1 MKNKFFSALG
11 LAAVILFCAAIYR
24 NNNGMNKSA
33 AQQAGEIY
41 LSEMHRLDS
50 MLAAYPNYF
59 MDSNHAARLRV
70 YTDLARQFKRVEL
83 FLLYFHPEKAYA
95 TIWQP
100 IQATKQL
107 VGPPIPDNFL
117 IAGPVGIDV
126 DSIVAKSSQANR
138 DFEKMFITR
147 AANNFRATLA
157 ETKYE
162 KDISQ
167 ITDAQVMEAMK
178 LQLFNISS
186 VGLGNGDFQL
196 NPVNLPCLQAEIEI
210 WSKVMRIYSAQL
222 PAPAKKLQTQVNE
235 LLERTEKYLLLNV
248 DFDTFDRM
256 ELLTNYLNPLSKD
269 LATVKEKLNIP
280 AENRFTA
287 LNPKATGLFEA
298 DIFNLS
304 FFMPD
309 SSINLFK
316 ERAEL
321 GKILFFDPILSDNNE
336 RSCASCHKP
345 EIAFTDGLG
354 KSMSFTLDQLPRN
367 APTIINSVFQ
377 PFQFWDSRVNSLE
390 DQADSVIMN
399 PNEMH
404 GKSFEVVAE
413 RIMASEE
420 YIELFNNAFPE
431 TIKHGIAKKHIKSA
445 IASYERTLVG
455 LNSRFDQ
462 YMRGE
467 KTALNAQEINGF
479 NIFMGKG
486 RCGSCHY
493 PPLFNGT
500 LPPHFSISDHRS
512 LGVPVKDTMSKYE
525 IDADIGLQHSR
536 RNPLFKFS
544 FKVPTVRN
552 AALTAPYM
560 HNGIYQTLD
569 QVVDFYNHGAGN
581 KFGFR
586 DLFLSILPDSL
597 NLSAAEKKDLISFVH
612 ALTDTSGTSARP
624 RRLPEIK
631 GRHATLND
639 RIIGGKF

>member
-1 MKNKFFSALG
+1 MKNKLFSALC
-11 LAAVILFCAAIYR
+11 LAVVILFCAAIFR
-24 NNNGMNKSA
+24 TNSPAKTDA
-33 AQQAGEIY
+33 ARQTGKIY
-41 LSEMHRLDS
+41 LNEMHRLDS
-50 MLAAYPNYF
+50 MLVAYPNYF
-59 MDSNHAARLRV
+59 MDSNNAARLRV

-83 FLLYFHPEKAYA
+83 FFLYFYPEKAYE

-100 IQATKQL
+100 IQATKQP
-107 VGPPIPDNFL
+107 VGPPLPDNFL
-117 IAGPVGIDV
+117 IAGPFGIDA
-126 DSIVAKSSQANR
+126 DSIVVKSSKANR

-147 AANNFRATLA
+147 AANNFRTTLA
-157 ETKYE
+157 ETQYE
-162 KDISQ
+162 KRISQ
-167 ITDAQVMEAMK
+167 ITDAQIMEAMR

-196 NPVNLPCLQAEIEI
+196 NPVNLPCVQAEVAV
-210 WSKVMRIYSAQL
+210 WSKIMRIYLAQL
-222 PAPAKKLQTQVNE
+222 PRSSKKLKTQVE
-235 LLERTEKYLLLNV
+235 DLLDETEKFFLANT
-248 DFDTFDRM
+248 DFDAFDRM
-256 ELLTNYLNPLSKD
+256 ELLTNYLNPLSKH
-269 LATVKEKLNIP
+269 LAIVRKTLNIP
-280 AENRFTA
+280 TENRFAA
-287 LNPKATGLFEA
+287 LNPEASGLFDA

-309 SSINLFK
+309 SSMTLFE

-345 EIAFTDGLG
+345 EMAFTDGLG

-377 PFQFWDSRVNSLE
+377 PFQFWDARVNSLE

-404 GKSFEVVAE
+404 GTSFEIVAE
-413 RIMASEE
+413 RITASED
-420 YIELFNNAFPE
+420 YIKLFNTAFPE
-431 TIKHGIAKKHIKSA
+431 TIKHGIARKHIKSA

-455 LNSRFDQ
+455 LNSRFDK

-467 KTALNAQEINGF
+467 KAAMSIQEINGF
-479 NIFMGKG
+479 NVFMGKG

-493 PPLFNGT
+493 APLFNGT

-525 IDADIGLQHSR
+525 IDADVGLQHSK
-536 RNPLFKFS
+536 RNPLFKSS

-552 AALTAPYM
+552 AAITAPYM

-569 QVVDFYNHGAGN
+569 QVVNFYNHGAGN

-586 DLFLSILPDSL
+586 GLFLSILPDSL
-597 NLSAAEKKDLISFVH
+597 NLSATEKKDLISFVH

-624 RRLPEIK
+624 RHLPEIK
-631 GRHATLND
+631 GKHAALND

>member
-1 MKNKFFSALG
+1 M
-11 LAAVILFCAAIYR
+11 
-24 NNNGMNKSA
+24 
-33 AQQAGEIY
+33 Q
-41 LSEMHRLDS
+41 RLDS
-50 MLAAYPNYF
+50 MLVAYPSYF
-59 MDSNHAARLRV
+59 MDSNYAARIRV

-83 FLLYFHPEKAYA
+83 FFLYFYPEKAYT

-100 IQATKQL
+100 IQAIKQP
-107 VGPPIPDNFL
+107 VGPSLPDNFL
-117 IAGPVGIDV
+117 IAGPFGINA
-126 DSIVAKSSQANR
+126 DSIVAKSSKGSR

-147 AANNFRATLA
+147 AANKFQATLA
-157 ETKYE
+157 EIQFE
-162 KDISQ
+162 KTIPN
-167 ITDAQVMEAMK
+167 ITDAQIMEAMK
-178 LQLFNISS
+178 LQMFNISS

-196 NPVNLPCLQAEIEI
+196 NPVNLPCVQAEIEI
-210 WSKVMRIYSAQL
+210 WSKVMRLYLAQL
-222 PAPAKKLQTQVNE
+222 PSSSKKLKTQVE
-235 LLERTEKYLLLNV
+235 ALLDNTEKYLIANT

-256 ELLTNYLNPLSKD
+256 ELLTSYLNPLSKHLD
-269 LATVKEKLNIP
+269 NVRKALNISV
-280 AENRFTA
+280 ENRFPA
-287 LNPKATGLFEA
+287 LNPEVSGLFEA

-309 SSINLFK
+309 SSVTPSK

-345 EIAFTDGLG
+345 EMAFTDGLG

-404 GKSFEVVAE
+404 GTSFEIVTE
-413 RIMASEE
+413 RINASDE
-420 YIELFNNAFPE
+420 YIKLFDKAFPE
-431 TIKHGIAKKHIKSA
+431 TIKHGIARKHIKSA

-455 LNSRFDQ
+455 LNSRFDK

-467 KTALNAQEINGF
+467 KTAMTHQEINGF
-479 NIFMGKG
+479 NVFMGKG

-493 PPLFNGT
+493 APLFNGT

-512 LGVPVKDTMSKYE
+512 LGVPVKDTMAKYE
-525 IDADIGLQHSR
+525 IDADIGLQHSTGNR
-536 RNPLFKFS
+536 LFKSS

-581 KFGFR
+581 KFKFR
-586 DLFLSILPDSL
+586 SLFLSILPDSL
-597 NLSAAEKKDLISFVH
+597 KLSTTEKKDLISFVH

-624 RRLPEIK
+624 RHLPKIK
-631 GRHATLND
+631 GKHAALNN
-639 RIIGGKF
+639 RLIGGKF

>member
-1 MKNKFFSALG
+1 MLCLAIAIL
-11 LAAVILFCAAIYR
+11 LCAAVFRHKGAT
-24 NNNGMNKSA
+24 KTSA
-33 AQQAGEIY
+33 TKQAGEIY
-41 LSEMHRLDS
+41 LTEMHRLDS
-50 MLAAYPNYF
+50 MLAVYPNYF
-59 MDSNHAARLRV
+59 MDSNYAVRIRV

-83 FLLYFHPEKAYA
+83 FFLYFYPEKAYA

-100 IQATKQL
+100 IQATMQPA
-107 VGPPIPDNFL
+107 GPPLPDNFL
-117 IAGPVGIDV
+117 IAGPFGIDA
-126 DSIVAKSSQANR
+126 DSIVAKSSKANL
-138 DFEKMFITR
+138 DFEKMFIMR
-147 AANNFRATLA
+147 ASNNFRATL
-157 ETKYE
+157 EGTQFE
-162 KDISQ
+162 KDIPQ
-167 ITDAQVMEAMK
+167 ITDAQIMEAMK
-178 LQLFNISS
+178 LQMFNISS

-196 NPVNLPCLQAEIEI
+196 NPVNLPCIQAEIEV
-210 WSKVMRIYSAQL
+210 WSKVLRIYLEQL
-222 PAPAKKLQTQVNE
+222 PSSSKKLKTQVND
-235 LLERTEKYLLLNV
+235 LLDETEKYLLANT

-256 ELLTNYLNPLSKD
+256 QLLTSYLNPLSKH
-269 LATVKEKLNIP
+269 LATVRKTLNIP
-280 AENRFTA
+280 VDNRIAA
-287 LNPKATGLFEA
+287 LNLEATSLFEA

-309 SSINLFK
+309 TSVTFFK

-321 GKILFFDPILSDNNE
+321 GKVLFFDPILSDNNE

-345 EIAFTDGLG
+345 EMAFTDGLG

-377 PFQFWDSRVNSLE
+377 PVQFWDSRVNSLE

-404 GKSFEVVAE
+404 GTSFEIVTD
-413 RIMASEE
+413 RITASEE
-420 YIELFNNAFPE
+420 YIKLFNKAFPE
-431 TIKHGIAKKHIKSA
+431 TVKHGIARKHIKSA

-455 LNSRFDQ
+455 LNSRFDK

-467 KTALNAQEINGF
+467 KTAMSIQEINGF
-479 NIFMGKG
+479 NVFMGKG

-493 PPLFNGT
+493 APLFNGT
-500 LPPHFSISDHRS
+500 LPPRFSISDHRS

-525 IDADIGLQHSR
+525 IDADIGLEHSS
-536 RNPLFKFS
+536 RNPLFKSS

-560 HNGIYQTLD
+560 HNGVYQTLD

-586 DLFLSILPDSL
+586 GHFLSILPDSL

-612 ALTDTSGTSARP
+612 ALTDTSSTSARP
-624 RRLPEIK
+624 RHLPEIK
-631 GRHATLND
+631 GRHAALNA
-639 RIIGGKF
+639 RLVGGKF